1 MHPPKHHLL
10 AAALAVLAPIGL
22 VVTWL
27 LLRGDL
33 PDSLAT
39 HWNLQGDVDD
49 TLPTTTLL
57 VVTLAPSVVLAALA
71 AWSVRRPVLHHG
83 DRATAIALVWAA
95 WSAATVFAVST
106 SLAAGAADA
115 ADVGLTWWALLAV
128 PVVPMLVAAAAHA
141 LLPAARP
148 SVVVGAGT
156 GTGTGTAP
164 YAGSVRLGDTERVTW
179 IGSASSRGLLL
190 LAAVLELAAVVLVF
204 TAWPMANLLALVGV
218 VVFWVHSVSVRVD
231 DRGLSAAWGPVR
243 WPRVHVDLDDVA
255 GATTEEIAPLEW
267 GGWGYRLTPRSTGVV
282 VRRGP
287 GIVVDRRSGRRF
299 AVTVAGAED
308 GAAVLRALVERR
320 RRTAG
325 A

>member
-1 MHPPKHHLL
+1 MHTPKRHLL
-10 AAALAVLAPIGL
+10 TAALAALAPLGL

-33 PDSLAT
+33 PDPLPT
-39 HWNLQGDVDD
+39 HWDLQGDVDD

-95 WSAATVFAVST
+95 WLAATVFAVSA

-128 PVVPMLVAAAAHA
+128 PVVPTLVAAAAHA
-141 LLPAARP
+141 ILPAARP
-148 SVVVGAGT
+148 SVVVGAGAT
-156 GTGTGTAP
+156 P
-164 YAGSVRLGDTERVTW
+164 YAGSLRLGDTERVTW
-179 IGSASSRGLLL
+179 IGSASSRGLLA
-190 LAAVLELAAVVLVF
+190 LAAGLELAAVVLAF
-204 TAWPMANLLALVGV
+204 TIWPVANLLALVGL
-218 VVFWVHSVSVRVD
+218 VVFWVHAVTVRID
-231 DRGLSAAWGPVR
+231 DRGLSAAWGPAR
-243 WPRVHVDLDDVA
+243 WPRTRVDLDDVA
-255 GATTEEIAPLEW
+255 AVAAEEIEPLAW
-267 GGWGYRLTPRSTGVV
+267 GGWGYRVTPTRTGVV

-287 GIVVDRRSGRRF
+287 GLVVERCSGRRL
-299 AVTVAGAED
+299 AVTVDDADAAAEVLGAL
-308 GAAVLRALVERR
+308 AERR